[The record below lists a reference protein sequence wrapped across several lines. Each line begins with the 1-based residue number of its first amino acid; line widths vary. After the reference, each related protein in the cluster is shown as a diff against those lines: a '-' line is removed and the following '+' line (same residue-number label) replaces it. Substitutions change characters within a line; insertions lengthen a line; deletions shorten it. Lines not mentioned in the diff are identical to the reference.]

1 MRKLMRENIM
11 TMQKKSSNSWMIM
24 LVMNDKVQ
32 GERNMD
38 MNKKLY
44 RSSTNKVICGVCGG
58 IGEYFGVDPTI
69 VRLVWALLACSGT
82 GLLAYII
89 AAVVMPQEPDEME

>member
-1 MRKLMRENIM
+1 MKKCVKWFLLVGILFCLLGTGIVTAGLM
-11 TMQKKSSNSWMIM
+11 K
-24 LVMNDKVQ
+24 
-32 GERNMD
+32 GGA
-38 MNKKLY
+38 
-44 RSSTNKVICGVCGG
+44 STNKVICGVCGG

-69 VRLVWALLACSGT
+69 VRLVWVLLACSGT

>member
-1 MRKLMRENIM
+1 
-11 TMQKKSSNSWMIM
+11 MIM

-44 RSSTNKVICGVCGG
+44 RSSTNKVICGVCG
-58 IGEYFGVDPTI
+58 
-69 VRLVWALLACSGT
+69 
-82 GLLAYII
+82 
-89 AAVVMPQEPDEME
+89 

>member
-1 MRKLMRENIM
+1 
-11 TMQKKSSNSWMIM
+11 MIM

-44 RSSTNKVICGVCGG
+44 RSSTNKVICCVCGG

-69 VRLVWALLACSGT
+69 VRLVWVLLACSGT

>member
-1 MRKLMRENIM
+1 
-11 TMQKKSSNSWMIM
+11 MIM

-89 AAVVMPQEPDEME
+89 AAVVMPQEPNEME